1 MPLRSPKMKRR
12 IFGFQRRVWWP
23 KWTPASSSCFMVT
36 TATGLSLGYDF
47 RPLRPSSD
55 GATLGCGRANSRTG
69 ARVTIS
75 VGGRPSRQPF
85 GLDPIGP
92 GEPHGEDEA
101 AAAQADPHREAG
113 WIDTPDDPAR
123 DPVED
128 HDLAA

>member
-1 MPLRSPKMKRR
+1 MPLRCACS
-12 IFGFQRRVWWP
+12 
-23 KWTPASSSCFMVT
+23 WTGSCACFLVPTNRTDPPSSSSCFMVT

-123 DPVED
+123 DP
-128 HDLAA
+128 